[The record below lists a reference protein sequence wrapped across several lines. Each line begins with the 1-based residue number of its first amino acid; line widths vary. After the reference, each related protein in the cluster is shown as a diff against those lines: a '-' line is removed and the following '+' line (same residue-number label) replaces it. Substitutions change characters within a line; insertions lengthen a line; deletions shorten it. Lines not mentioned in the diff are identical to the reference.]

1 MVYYAP
7 TAKPPLAPQLAAAL
21 QDAAKDRPKLTF
33 APLSGGYVTDHV
45 SNTPVTVTGVTGH
58 LGLRAVIYKTPIH
71 EDDDGDPPL
80 LEVPGERGLHHQA
93 LLPDCADLA
102 SGRE

>member
-7 TAKPPLAPQLAAAL
+7 TAKPPLAPELAAAL

-45 SNTPVTVTGVTGH
+45 SNTPVSVTGVVVY
-58 LGLRAVIYKTPIH
+58 AM
-71 EDDDGDPPL
+71 
-80 LEVPGERGLHHQA
+80 
-93 LLPDCADLA
+93 LA
-102 SGRE
+102 AWR